1 MASNRFG
8 KHLSLT
14 TFGESHGT
22 AIGGVIDGC
31 PAGLEINFDHV
42 QQQLNRRKP
51 GQSEWVTPR
60 NESDN
65 VEWLSG
71 IFEGKTTGSP
81 IGFVIKNN
89 DKRSKDYSEIKT
101 IYRPGHADYVYEKK
115 YGHRDHRGGG
125 RSSARETACRV
136 IVGAIASQLLSEM
149 GIRISAYVN
158 SIKDLHVSKAYPY
171 LPLHQIDQSPVRCPE
186 KTTSDRMVLLME
198 EAKANQDSLG
208 GTIVCVCEGVPVG
221 WGSPIYE
228 KLNAQLAHAMFSINA
243 VKGFEMGDGF
253 SATLKWGSQNND
265 AIIGGS
271 NHDGGI
277 TGGISNGKD
286 IWFKVAFKPTSS
298 IGQEQTTVNQAG
310 ETVNMKLE
318 GRHDPCVLIRA
329 VPIVEASTALVLYNA
344 FLENKIETK

>member
-1 MASNRFG
+1 
-8 KHLSLT
+8 
-14 TFGESHGT
+14 
-22 AIGGVIDGC
+22 
-31 PAGLEINFDHV
+31 
-42 QQQLNRRKP
+42 
-51 GQSEWVTPR
+51 
-60 NESDN
+60 
-65 VEWLSG
+65 
-71 IFEGKTTGSP
+71 
-81 IGFVIKNN
+81 
-89 DKRSKDYSEIKT
+89 
-101 IYRPGHADYVYEKK
+101 
-115 YGHRDHRGGG
+115 
-125 RSSARETACRV
+125 
-136 IVGAIASQLLSEM
+136 
-149 GIRISAYVN
+149 
-158 SIKDLHVSKAYPY
+158 
-171 LPLHQIDQSPVRCPE
+171 
-186 KTTSDRMVLLME
+186 
-198 EAKANQDSLG
+198 
-208 GTIVCVCEGVPVG
+208 
-221 WGSPIYE
+221 
-228 KLNAQLAHAMFSINA
+228 MFSINA